1 MKEDLIRIFK
11 KVLEKDEVNVKDNIF
26 DLGGNSVLIYK
37 LSEEI
42 KKELNLNIKP
52 IDIMMY
58 PNIEMLYDY
67 LNNNNNNSKKEEE
80 GLTRR
85 RKRNLS
91 GRRNI

>member
-26 DLGGNSVLIYK
+26 DLGGNSLLIYK

-67 LNNNNNNSKKEEE
+67 LNNNNNSKKEEE
-80 GLTRR
+80 GLKRR

-91 GRRNI
+91 GRRKM

>member
-1 MKEDLIRIFK
+1 
-11 KVLEKDEVNVKDNIF
+11 
-26 DLGGNSVLIYK
+26 
-37 LSEEI
+37 
-42 KKELNLNIKP
+42 
-52 IDIMMY
+52 MMY

-67 LNNNNNNSKKEEE
+67 LNNNNSKKEEE

>member
-1 MKEDLIRIFK
+1 LKEDLIRIFK
-11 KVLEKDEVNVKDNIF
+11 KVLEKDEINVKDNIF
-26 DLGGNSVLIYK
+26 DLGGNSLLIYK

-67 LNNNNNNSKKEEE
+67 LNNNPKKEEE
-80 GLTRR
+80 SLARR

>member
-1 MKEDLIRIFK
+1 MKICFITY
-11 KVLEKDEVNVKDNIF
+11 NIF
-26 DLGGNSVLIYK
+26 DLGGNSLLIYK

-67 LNNNNNNSKKEEE
+67 LNNNNSKKEEE

>member
-1 MKEDLIRIFK
+1 
-11 KVLEKDEVNVKDNIF
+11 
-26 DLGGNSVLIYK
+26 
-37 LSEEI
+37 
-42 KKELNLNIKP
+42 
-52 IDIMMY
+52 MMY

-67 LNNNNNNSKKEEE
+67 LNNNNNSKKEEE

>member
-1 MKEDLIRIFK
+1 
-11 KVLEKDEVNVKDNIF
+11 
-26 DLGGNSVLIYK
+26 
-37 LSEEI
+37 
-42 KKELNLNIKP
+42 
-52 IDIMMY
+52 MMY

>member
-1 MKEDLIRIFK
+1 MIILRKRISLSKKEVYKF
-11 KVLEKDEVNVKDNIF
+11 EVKDNIF
-26 DLGGNSVLIYK
+26 DLGGNSLLIYK

-67 LNNNNNNSKKEEE
+67 LNNNNNSKKEEE

-91 GRRNI
+91 GRRKM

>member
-1 MKEDLIRIFK
+1 MDVGDK
-11 KVLEKDEVNVKDNIF
+11 
-26 DLGGNSVLIYK
+26 NSLLIYK

-67 LNNNNNNSKKEEE
+67 LNNNNSKKEEE

>member
-1 MKEDLIRIFK
+1 LKEDLIRIFK

-26 DLGGNSVLIYK
+26 DLGGNSLLIYK

-67 LNNNNNNSKKEEE
+67 LNNNNNSKKEEE

-91 GRRNI
+91 GRRKM